1 MIVVVVGDG
10 ESGEDEGSRRADP
23 QLPPPYSEVAHVVY
37 LDAAGEEE
45 NAEAGAGPQAQGN
58 CQHQLR

>member
-58 CQHQLR
+58 